1 MDEFNAIIIF
11 VLIGPVLLLTALV
24 LCVVQAIARRPHANE
39 EMRNRLVEDK
49 YTERAHAATAD

>member
-24 LCVVQAIARRPHANE
+24 LCVVQAVARRPHQNK
-39 EMRNRLVEDK
+39 EMRSRLVEGE
-49 YTERAHAATAD
+49 YRRRTQAATGD